1 LELTK
6 QANPPTSPANR
17 PLPKTEPLSPSN
29 VEKTKQWTTLF
40 RHDLIQCLFSRYW
53 NEREQALHAIEDML
67 TPARFQQHFGD
78 S

>member
-1 LELTK
+1 
-6 QANPPTSPANR
+6 
-17 PLPKTEPLSPSN
+17 